1 MKTPYKLHVSGS
13 SSPQSVNAMSE
24 FTADYSME
32 EMYCETDLD
41 FECDAP
47 KWFDFR
53 TMPKQPENVDQWFDN
68 KMDTP
73 LSQRLNEPECLY
85 VPGEDSVLGG
95 SAYGD
100 GGHDF
105 DLDSFSTPSKM
116 PSIPEPG
123 NSNNNNNDKHSVS
136 QSTDSRPSF
145 ASETKSFA
153 SSRSFSLEELRDS
166 LELDNKNNNCSND
179 DFINSFGFD
188 DDETPTKNKIQSLR
202 LQQHSLLKNKPFSPI
217 KPSRLFKSTTAED
230 FLSSEESQKVVVESK
245 QVESQTIQLS
255 KKYPSMKTKSS
266 LLNSQKEND
275 SGGFNV
281 EKIRNS
287 LVHKIGQQDDNITTV
302 QPVAAKKKV
311 VTFMATKSVKPLTVP
326 VEFNFTKRDVPRQKS
341 TAPMSSKQSQFQQQ
355 DTKVVTAQQKP
366 QVQKSAPKLTKP
378 KPFKF
383 HSVTRATHKETLDKQ
398 SPYVPLAEC
407 VKKFEATPARF
418 KSQVNA
424 NNIGK
429 VQDVSKKSFAP
440 KRLYTHLQITHPKS
454 PKFLTDKRL
463 MEKKVVQ
470 QQQCQQKKQES
481 GNVSQL
487 AKPKVKKFKSA
498 APLKK
503 VNQNVSGLAG
513 VPRVKKQALTIPK
526 SPNITKP
533 SKLRQVVQQP
543 QQSQMKDTS
552 AGQNEKTAASLKVQ
566 VRHKTAPSVSR
577 VVASKDKEVK
587 PAAPQQNVQ
596 PLKKDNNTGAIKQ
609 KKPPR
614 MSFFERLAQPKH
626 RVEVKH

>member
-1 MKTPYKLHVSGS
+1 MKTPYKLYVSGS
-13 SSPQSVNAMSE
+13 SPQSINAMSE

-85 VPGEDSVLGG
+85 VPGEDSAVLGG

-105 DLDSFSTPSKM
+105 DSFSTPSKM

-123 NSNNNNNDKHSVS
+123 NNNNNNNNENGVHSAS
-136 QSTDSRPSF
+136 QSSDSRPSF

-153 SSRSFSLEELRDS
+153 SSRSFSLEELRES
-166 LELDNKNNNCSND
+166 LELDNNNNNNIND
-179 DFINSFGFD
+179 NESQNSFRFD
-188 DDETPTKNKIQSLR
+188 EDETPTKNKIQLLR
-202 LQQHSLLKNKPFSPI
+202 LQQQSLLKNKPFSPV
-217 KPSRLFKSTTAED
+217 KPSRLFKSATAED
-230 FLSSEESQKVVVESK
+230 FLSSEESQKVLVESK

-281 EKIRNS
+281 EKQRNS
-287 LVHKIGQQDDNITTV
+287 LMHKSGRQDNNITSV
-302 QPVAAKKKV
+302 QPVVAKKKV

-326 VEFNFTKRDVPRQKS
+326 VEFNFSKRDVPRQKS
-341 TAPMSSKQSQFQQQ
+341 AVPQQSQSQFKQK
-355 DTKVVTAQQKP
+355 DTVGTAQQKP

-383 HSVTRATHKETLDKQ
+383 HSVTRAAHKVTQEKQ

-418 KSQVNA
+418 KSHVNG
-424 NNIGK
+424 NIKGK
-429 VQDVSKKSFAP
+429 VQDVSRKSIAP
-440 KRLYTHLQITHPKS
+440 KRQYTHLRITHPKS

-470 QQQCQQKKQES
+470 QQFQQKKEEQ

-487 AKPKVKKFKSA
+487 VKPKVKKFKSA

-503 VNQNVSGLAG
+503 VNSNVNGLAG

-543 QQSQMKDTS
+543 QQLQTKDTS
-552 AGQNEKTAASLKVQ
+552 AGQSEKTAASLKVQ
-566 VRHKTAPSVSR
+566 VPHKTASSVSR
-577 VVASKDKEVK
+577 TFAAKEIK
-587 PAAPQQNVQ
+587 PAPKINVQ
-596 PLKKDNNTGAIKQ
+596 PLKKDNNNGANMQ